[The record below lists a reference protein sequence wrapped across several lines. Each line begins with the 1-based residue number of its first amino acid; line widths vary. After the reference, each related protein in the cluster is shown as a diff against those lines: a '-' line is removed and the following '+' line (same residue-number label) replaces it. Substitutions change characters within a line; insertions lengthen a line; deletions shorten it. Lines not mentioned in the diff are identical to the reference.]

1 MDAFIK
7 KIFLT
12 CTLIVF
18 SITTL
23 NAIDLDKTYTNG
35 EVKLVL
41 NGQGIRDK
49 FFIDLYV
56 CGLYLPSKSSK
67 PDEIINQNRPMSL
80 KLHIVSSLI
89 SSDKMKNGTLEGF
102 EKSTNGNMKPL
113 QEKIDKFIGIFKE
126 EIKKNDIYDFYYLP
140 KVGVQISKNGILKKT
155 IQGLKFKKALFGIW
169 LGKEPAQDSLKKELL
184 GQ

>member
-1 MDAFIK
+1 MDAFLK
-7 KIFLT
+7 KILLT
-12 CTLIVF
+12 CTLFLV
-18 SITTL
+18 SIATL
-23 NAIDLDKTYTNG
+23 SAMDLPKTYADGN
-35 EVKLVL
+35 VNLVL

-56 CGLYLPSKSSK
+56 CGLYLPSKSSNA
-67 PDEIINQNRPMSL
+67 DEIINQDTPMSL

-102 EKSTNGNMKPL
+102 EKSTNGNMEPL
-113 QEKIDKFIGIFKE
+113 QEKIDQFIGVFKE

-140 KVGVQISKNGILKKT
+140 KVGVQIYKNSILKKT
-155 IQGLKFKKALFGIW
+155 IEGLEFKKALFGIW
-169 LGKEPAQDSLKKELL
+169 LGEKPAQSSLKKELL